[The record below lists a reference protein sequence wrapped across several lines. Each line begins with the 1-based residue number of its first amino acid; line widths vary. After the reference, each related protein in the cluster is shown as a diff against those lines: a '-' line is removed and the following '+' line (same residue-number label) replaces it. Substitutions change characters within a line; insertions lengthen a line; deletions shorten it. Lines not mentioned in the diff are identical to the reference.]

1 MIFFHALCHLYII
14 KLSAHLRQI
23 TPSKMMSA
31 CSHLI
36 QLECFNLSKNLIG
49 LIIEIFQLFKKK
61 LRCVNNTRLNLNNTP
76 FFKKT
81 SRDITIHILH

>member
-36 QLECFNLSKNLIG
+36 QLECFNSSKNLIG
-49 LIIEIFQLFKKK
+49 LIIEIFQLLKKK
-61 LRCVNNTRLNLNNTP
+61 SRCVKCSPSLNNTP
-76 FFKKT
+76 FSKKP

>member
-36 QLECFNLSKNLIG
+36 QLECFNLSKNLIV
-49 LIIEIFQLFKKK
+49 IVIDYRNFPIVQEKIEV
-61 LRCVNNTRLNLNNTP
+61 CE
-76 FFKKT
+76 
-81 SRDITIHILH
+81 